1 MSNSSSNVQF
11 FRSSSNFGL
20 KLSGWSQ
27 GSMTLGFMTFGGVF
41 DPFFPILQLYFDLR
55 VKKVDFSNFWLFFTF
70 FDVEWAYDDQ
80 FSSPVWQMKG
90 MFSTPKD
97 IW

>member
-1 MSNSSSNVQF
+1 M
-11 FRSSSNFGL
+11 
-20 KLSGWSQ
+20 
-27 GSMTLGFMTFGGVF
+27 
-41 DPFFPILQLYFDLR
+41 
-55 VKKVDFSNFWLFFTF
+55 DFSNFWLFFTF

-97 IW
+97 IWLKNGSLPSKYRLYAFKVGKYELLPAIFGDH